1 MKKVTSVL
9 LALVMALS
17 ILSAFSFNAVAAG
30 NYVPKTIKMTQTGGQ
45 FTVSYS
51 DGTLTAR
58 ANGTPID
65 HGLPYAFLALADVG
79 TQNRNI
85 MFTEGNDEIK
95 YAMAN
100 VCRSGKVSKISIHNY
115 VDHYNS
121 STETINIKASGGKV
135 TQISHSVKRY
145 YKGGSDSQ
153 QPSTS
158 VYTYTYNDAGNLVKI
173 NWHAGSEAEKTTFQY
188 DAAGK
193 LVSSTWTCGVG
204 KDVVTNYTLDSEGR
218 VIRYGGYKYAYNDKG
233 YITRND
239 TFTYSYNDKG
249 CISRVVDHDVNNKA
263 AATFN
268 YTYQVI

>member
-1 MKKVTSVL
+1 MKKITSVL
-9 LALVMALS
+9 LALVMVIS
-17 ILSAFSFNAVAAG
+17 VMSAFSINAIAAG
-30 NYVPKTIKMTQTGGQ
+30 NYIPKTIKMTQTGGQ
-45 FTVSYS
+45 FSISYS
-51 DGTLTAR
+51 NGTLTAR

-65 HGLPYAFLALADVG
+65 HGLPYAFIALADVG

-85 MFTEGNDEIK
+85 MLTEGNDEIK

-100 VCRSGKVSKISIHNY
+100 VCRNGKVKKISIHNY

-121 STETINIKASGGKV
+121 STDTINITASNGRV

-145 YKGGSDSQ
+145 YKGGTDSQ

-158 VYTYTYNDAGNLVKI
+158 VYTYTYDSAGNLIKI

-188 DAAGK
+188 ANGR

-204 KDVVTNYTLDSEGR
+204 KEVVTNYVLDSEGR
-218 VIRYGGYKYAYNDKG
+218 VTRYGKWKYAYDSKG
-233 YITRND
+233 QVTKND
-239 TFTYSYNDKG
+239 TFTYKYDDKG
-249 CISRVVDHDVNNKA
+249 RITQVVDHDVNDKA

-268 YTYQVI
+268 YTYTTI

>member
-1 MKKVTSVL
+1 MKKFTSVL
-9 LALVMALS
+9 LALVMAVS
-17 ILSAFSFNAVAAG
+17 ILSAFSLNAVAAG
-30 NYVPKTIKMTQTGGQ
+30 NYIPKTIKMTQTGGQ
-45 FTVSYS
+45 YSVSYS

-65 HGLPYAFLALADVG
+65 HGLPYAFIALADVS

-85 MFTEGNDEIK
+85 MITEGNDEIK

-100 VCRSGKVSKISIHNY
+100 VCRSGKVKKIVLHNY

-121 STETINIKASGGKV
+121 STDTINIKASGGRV

-158 VYTYTYNDAGNLVKI
+158 VYTYTYNDAGDLTKI
-173 NWHAGSEAEKTTFQY
+173 NWHAGSEAEKTTFTY
-188 DAAGK
+188 DASGR

-204 KDVVTNYTLDSEGR
+204 KDVVTNFVLDAQGR
-218 VIRYGGYKYAYNDKG
+218 VTRYGRLRYAYDSKG
-233 YITRND
+233 QLTKND
-239 TFTYSYNDKG
+239 TFTYTYNDKG
-249 CISRVVDHDVNNKA
+249 CITKVVDHDVDNKA